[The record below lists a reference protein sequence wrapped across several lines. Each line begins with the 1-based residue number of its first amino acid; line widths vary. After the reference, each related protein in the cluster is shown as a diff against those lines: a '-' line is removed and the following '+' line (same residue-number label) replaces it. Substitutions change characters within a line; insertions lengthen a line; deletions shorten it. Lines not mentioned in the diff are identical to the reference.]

1 MFPQSRSFS
10 AYLTIFALTALAQ
23 AHAGGWGGFGNY
35 GGGGGG
41 GGGNVGRF
49 MQRYS
54 AQPAQSASPVGAQ
67 QYRGQFNT
75 NMQSRVGKIL
85 TQPSLQSQVGK
96 IVSQPA
102 TQSRFLDR
110 IGAQVKNLQ
119 GGVVTPGGAATPTPN
134 NLSAPN
140 RMERVLRG
148 GLGNVMKGSLPTF
161 TPDQIKTLPNDANP
175 STQVPTPPI
184 GPITKVP
191 PWTDKSPL
199 DSKTKVEIPR
209 PLPSSPNGPFDPK
222 PGKWND
228 RIIDKVKFPFPDS
241 ATPGTPAPGSGTPA
255 PGTPAPG
262 GGTPAPAPS
271 PMPTGPILL
280 PIIIGGGGWGG
291 SRGGYGG
298 RVIYSQ
304 PATVVAAPTVQ
315 QPATLPDVKPGVIS
329 LVEAGATTSGPRYQV
344 VVRNAGTAA
353 TPRGFTV
360 ALVATGADGQPTA
373 VSPRAIG
380 QLGAMASGETKSL
393 ELRFDAPLGAAQ
405 THLVLA
411 VDALSEIT
419 ESDEADNVT
428 TITRPVEPIVTPAAG
443 TLPAISR
450 VRAGE
455 EGSMIVEGERF
466 GDQAG
471 QLVLELGSV
480 RLALET
486 TSWNARSIGV
496 KLPRLQA
503 PGVMTRLVVYG
514 ADGAASAPF
523 DLPAAEPSAVA
534 KN

>member
-1 MFPQSRSFS
+1 
-10 AYLTIFALTALAQ
+10 
-23 AHAGGWGGFGNY
+23 
-35 GGGGGG
+35 
-41 GGGNVGRF
+41 
-49 MQRYS
+49 
-54 AQPAQSASPVGAQ
+54 
-67 QYRGQFNT
+67 
-75 NMQSRVGKIL
+75 
-85 TQPSLQSQVGK
+85 
-96 IVSQPA
+96 
-102 TQSRFLDR
+102 
-110 IGAQVKNLQ
+110 
-119 GGVVTPGGAATPTPN
+119 
-134 NLSAPN
+134 
-140 RMERVLRG
+140 MERVLRG

-161 TPDQIKTLPNDANP
+161 TPDQIKTLPKDANP

-191 PWTDKSPL
+191 PWADKSPL

-228 RIIDKVKFPFPDS
+228 KISDAAKLPFPDLKPNPGGGT
-241 ATPGTPAPGSGTPA
+241 TPPGGGTTP
-255 PGTPAPG
+255 PG
-262 GGTPAPAPS
+262 GGTPPPGGGAPVPPPAPAP
-271 PMPTGPILL
+271 PPTGGPFMP

-304 PATVVAAPTVQ
+304 PATVVAAPVVQ
-315 QPATLPDVKPGVIS
+315 QPAPLPDLKPGVIS
-329 LVEAGATTSGPRYQV
+329 LTEAGATTSGPRYQV

-360 ALVATGADGQPTA
+360 ALVATGADGQPA
-373 VSPRAIG
+373 AESPRAIG
-380 QLGAMASGETKSL
+380 QLGAMASGESKSL

-411 VDALSEIT
+411 IDALSEIT

-428 TITRPVEPIVTPAAG
+428 TITRPVEPIVAPVAS
-443 TLPAISR
+443 TLPAISG
-450 VRAGE
+450 VRAGD

-466 GDQAG
+466 GDQTG
-471 QLVLELGSV
+471 QLVLELGNV

-486 TSWNARSIGV
+486 TSWDARSIGV

-503 PGVMTRLVVYG
+503 PGVTTRLVVYH

-534 KN
+534 TN